1 MDPIAD
7 ILDELRAGRM
17 IVLADDED
25 RENEGDLVIPA
36 ECATP
41 DAVNFMLREAR
52 GMMCVA
58 LGPEVCDAIQLEPQ
72 SRVNTSQ
79 RSTAYTITVD
89 ALASFGITTGVSAHD
104 RSVTIQRLAHPE
116 ASPHDFDRPG
126 HIQPLRARRGGV
138 LVRAGQTEGSVD
150 LCRMAGLRP
159 AAVII
164 EVMND
169 DGTMA
174 RRPQLEAL
182 CDQHR
187 LKMCSVAQ
195 LIKHRLGEEH
205 LIQRV
210 GEPTPI
216 DTPAGP
222 FTAIAYRSR
231 VDALPHLALCRGR
244 VGQRTPEGG
253 PVDMDHP
260 VLVRMHS
267 QNLLGDVFGDTTQ
280 PSGDTLHAAM
290 RMIADAD
297 EGAVVYLRHEGMGK
311 GLLQQLQTHTPP
323 ELAHEES
330 SYDGNNHSDDDGYQ
344 PGKSQPNPGTQPPRD
359 SSAYGIGSQIL
370 RDLGIRQLRL
380 ISNHPVH
387 PTALDGFGLS
397 INEFVPVKP

>member
-1 MDPIAD
+1 
-7 ILDELRAGRM
+7 
-17 IVLADDED
+17 
-25 RENEGDLVIPA
+25 VIPA
-36 ECATP
+36 QFATP
-41 DAVNFMLREAR
+41 EAVNFMLREAR

-58 LGPEVCDAIQLEPQ
+58 LGPEVCDALQLEPQ

-79 RSTAYTITVD
+79 RSTAYTVTVD
-89 ALASFGITTGVSAHD
+89 ALASFGITTGVSAQD
-104 RSVTIQRLAHPE
+104 RSITLRRLADPD
-116 ASPHDFDRPG
+116 ASPRDFDRPG
-126 HIQPLRARRGGV
+126 HIQPLRARRGGA

-174 RRPQLEAL
+174 RRPELEAL
-182 CDQHR
+182 CEQHS

-195 LIKHRLGEEH
+195 LIKHRLGQEQ
-205 LIQRV
+205 LVRRV
-210 GEPTPI
+210 GEPTVI

-222 FTAIAYRSR
+222 FTAIAYRSH
-231 VDALPHLALCRGR
+231 VDPLPHLALCRGDIGKTR
-244 VGQRTPEGG
+244 GDIDR
-253 PVDMDHP
+253 P

-267 QNLLGDVFGDTTQ
+267 QNLLGDVFGDRAQ

-290 RMIADAD
+290 RMIADAG

-323 ELAHEES
+323 EITHEFEGGEGDEDTP
-330 SYDGNNHSDDDGYQ
+330 YN
-344 PGKSQPNPGTQPPRD
+344 PGASQPNPGTQPPRE

-370 RDLGIRQLRL
+370 RDLGIRQLKL
-380 ISNHPVH
+380 ISNHRVH
-387 PTALDGFGLS
+387 PTALDGFGLKIDS
-397 INEFVPVKP
+397 FVPVRPATS